1 MAERLSVEFLLA
13 SKIEANFLKE
23 RNLDSIIHKKYIEQG
38 NNNDKHYNFDIIEHI
53 LYDEYL
59 VKFAQQ
65 YNPIELQQLFNDPS
79 VYYNAGRFYLN
90 GKTGT
95 MSAILV
101 NCQFMLYNYLLSQDV
116 EIDPNQ
122 DIILILYR
130 ILSMKT
136 NREVSEL
143 EYLNIQK
150 EKEAIVNIL
159 KQIDQKYKVK
169 FGFVTKNEQ
178 LIFSIFANEYIYTN
192 IVEYLEK
199 SSELFIENNITH
211 DFLQHII
218 NDQPYL
224 LTQHSLCTMY
234 MPWEYMPN
242 FIKRINNNICEL
254 LTNRQLLY
262 LLDKFITENNIYE
275 NRPFNINKFI
285 NVQQFQQFKKKY
297 LKYKQKYI
305 ALKNQSRSIIN

>member
-13 SKIEANFLKE
+13 SKTEANFLKE

-59 VKFAQQ
+59 VRFAQQ
-65 YNPIELQQLFNDPS
+65 YNRIELRQLFNDPS

-101 NCQFMLYNYLLSQDV
+101 NCQFMLYNYLLSHDV

-122 DIILILYR
+122 DIILILHR

-136 NREVSEL
+136 NEEVSEL
-143 EYLNIQK
+143 EYVNIQK
-150 EKEAIVNIL
+150 EKKAIVNIL
-159 KQIDQKYKVK
+159 KQIEQKYGVK
-169 FGFVTKNEQ
+169 FGFVTKNKQ
-178 LIFSIFANEYIYTN
+178 FIFSIFANKQIYTD
-192 IVEYLEK
+192 IIGYLEE
-199 SSELFIENNITH
+199 SSKIFIQNNITH
-211 DFLQHII
+211 DFLQRII

-224 LTQHSLCTMY
+224 LTPHSLCTMY
-234 MPWEYMPN
+234 MPWEYMPI
-242 FIKRINNNICEL
+242 FIKRFNDNICEL
-254 LTNRQLLY
+254 LRNQQLLY
-262 LLDKFITENNIYE
+262 LLNKFITENDIYR
-275 NRPFNINKFI
+275 NRPFNINEFI
-285 NVQQFQQFKKKY
+285 NFQKKY

-305 ALKNQSRSIIN
+305 ALKNQIGGITN